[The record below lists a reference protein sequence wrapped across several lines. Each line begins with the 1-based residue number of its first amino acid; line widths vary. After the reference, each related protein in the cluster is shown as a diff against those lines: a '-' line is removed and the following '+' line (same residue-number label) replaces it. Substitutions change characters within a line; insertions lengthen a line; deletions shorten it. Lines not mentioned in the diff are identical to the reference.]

1 MDPHSDL
8 EDRIRR
14 IGTELYSSMEGEV
27 PLLFNRK
34 KWMGR
39 VMEWTMKDETF
50 RFQLFRYI
58 DVLPSLRSD
67 ALIVRLLK
75 EYFTEEA
82 HTPLILRRG
91 MERIS
96 RDNFMPHIAGK
107 IIRAGVASIARQF
120 IGGRDPADVLKP
132 LHVLWRDGFA
142 FSADLLGEVVVSEG
156 EAREYAGKYLELLE
170 FLRPKVTGWTR
181 DPLFEKDGEGT
192 IPRIDI
198 SLKVSSLYSQ
208 MDPIDFEVS
217 VEKVKE
223 NLRQIFSKAREVGA
237 SVCLDMEHYYV
248 KDLVLAVFKNIL
260 DEFQD
265 YSFAGIAL
273 QAYLKDTREDLLS
286 LIDWIKERGRKISV
300 RLVKGAYWDYETAV
314 NRQKGWPVP
323 VFLHKGET
331 DLHYEELTRILL
343 ENSEFI
349 RPAIAT
355 HNLRSVS
362 NAIAFAEASG
372 IPKNS
377 YEFQMLYGMGEPL
390 RRALCSKGYRVRVYT
405 PVGELIPG
413 MAYLVRRL
421 LENTSNESFV
431 RQFFAEG
438 RPLEELI
445 KAPRIERV
453 VVSERREEGI
463 FRNQPPLNFS
473 RAEHRE
479 KIKDS
484 LRNIK
489 NNFNRRYPL
498 SIGNEEI
505 FTDREVVSINPANPR
520 EVVGRVSLATKKEA
534 ERAIEE
540 ARKAWDMWRKRIP
553 RERVEYLFRAAEEM
567 RKIRSELIALEI
579 YEVGKTWK
587 DADGDVS
594 EAIDYC
600 EYYGRE
606 MIRLGTPV
614 QLGDYPGEKNEY
626 CYEPRGVGVVISPWN
641 FPLAIPAGMISA
653 GIVTGNCVIFKP
665 SGLSPVVGCK
675 LSEIFRTAGI
685 PPGVLQFL
693 PGPGNEVG
701 EFLVSH
707 PGIDFIAFTGSKDVG
722 LGIVKRA
729 GETRSGQRNI
739 KKIIA
744 EMGGKNAIIID
755 ETADMAEALT
765 GVLESFLGY
774 QGQKCSA
781 CSRVIVTGEVFDEFC
796 GRLRGAAESIK
807 IGLPED
813 PGTFMGP
820 VIDEGAVKKIGR
832 HIERGMNE
840 GKPLLIRK
848 AEEGGKGYFAGPAIF
863 MDVDP
868 QSPIAQDEI
877 FGPVLVVMRAR
888 DMDEAIDIANDS
900 LYALTGGIFSRSPA
914 NIRKAEEGFRAGN
927 LYINRKITGALVGRQ
942 PFGGSGMSGV
952 GSKAGGPDYLLQF
965 MNPRSVSEN
974 TLRRGFAYSMRFPK
988 G

>member
-1 MDPHSDL
+1 MNPHNDL
-8 EDRIRR
+8 EDRIRKTGAK
-14 IGTELYSSMEGEV
+14 IYSSMEGEV
-27 PLLFNRK
+27 PFLFNKK

-39 VMEWTMKDETF
+39 LMEWAMKDETF

-58 DVLPSLRSD
+58 DVLPSLLSD
-67 ALIVRLLK
+67 ALIVKVLK
-75 EYFTEEA
+75 EYFTEAA
-82 HTPLILRRG
+82 HTPMILRKG
-91 MERIS
+91 IERIS
-96 RDNFMPHIAGK
+96 RSSFVPYIAGK
-107 IIRAGVASIARQF
+107 VIREGVESIARQF
-120 IGGRDPADVLKP
+120 IAGRGPSDALKP
-132 LHVLWRDGFA
+132 FNTLWRAGFA
-142 FSADLLGEVVVSEG
+142 FSVDLLGEMVVSDR
-156 EAREYAGKYLELLE
+156 EALEYTGNYLSLLD
-170 FLRPKVTGWTR
+170 FLHPKVTGWET
-181 DPLFEKDGEGT
+181 DPLLERDDKGP

-217 VEKVKE
+217 IERAKE
-223 NLRQIFSKAREVGA
+223 NLRQIFRKAREVGA
-237 SVCLDMEHYYV
+237 SVCLDMEHYYF
-248 KDLVLAVFKNIL
+248 KDLILEVFKSIL
-260 DEFQD
+260 DEFED
-265 YSFAGIAL
+265 YPFAGIAL
-273 QAYLKDTREDLLS
+273 QAYLKDTKEDLLS
-286 LIDWIKERGRKISV
+286 LIEWTKARGRKISV

-323 VFLHKGET
+323 VFLNKGET
-331 DLHYEELTRILL
+331 DFNYEELTRILF

-362 NAIAFAEASG
+362 NAIAFAESLG
-372 IPKNS
+372 LPKDFF
-377 YEFQMLYGMGEPL
+377 EFQMLYGMGEPL
-390 RRALCSKGYRVRVYT
+390 RKALRDMGYRVRVYT

-438 RPLEELI
+438 KPLEELI
-445 KAPRIERV
+445 KAPKIETAV
-453 VVSERREEGI
+453 VAERREEGI
-463 FRNQPPLNFS
+463 FRNQPPMDFS
-473 RAEHRE
+473 QAENRE
-479 KIKDS
+479 RMKDS
-484 LRNIK
+484 LKKMK
-489 NNFNRRYPL
+489 NDFNRRYPL
-498 SIGNEEI
+498 SIGNQEI
-505 FTDREVVSINPANPR
+505 FTDREIVSNNPANPR
-520 EVVGRVSLATKKEA
+520 EVIGRVSLATKKEA

-540 ARKAWDMWRKRIP
+540 AKRAWDTWRKRVP
-553 RERVEYLFRAAEEM
+553 RERAEYLFRVAEEM
-567 RKIRSELIALEI
+567 RKMRSELIALEI

-606 MIRLGTPV
+606 MIRLGTPMR
-614 QLGDYPGEKNEY
+614 LGDYPGEENEY
-626 CYEPRGVGVVISPWN
+626 HYEPKGVGVVISPWN

-653 GIVTGNCVIFKP
+653 GIVTGNCIIFKP
-665 SGLSPVVGCK
+665 SGLSPVTGWK
-675 LSEIFRTAGI
+675 LSDVFRFAGI

-707 PGIDFIAFTGSKDVG
+707 PGIDFVAFTGSKDVG
-722 LGIVKRA
+722 LDIVKRA

-755 ETADMAEALT
+755 ETADMDEAVT

-781 CSRVIVTGEVFDEFC
+781 CSRVIVIGEVFDEFC
-796 GRLRGAAESIK
+796 GRLRGAAESIR
-807 IGLPED
+807 IGPPEE

-820 VIDEGAVKKIGR
+820 VISEEALKRIGR
-832 HIERGMNE
+832 YRERGMNE
-840 GKPLLIRK
+840 GKPLLLRR
-848 AEEGGKGYFAGPAIF
+848 AEGEGYFIGPAIF
-863 MDVDP
+863 GDVDHG
-868 QSPIAQDEI
+868 SPIAQEEI

-900 LYALTGGIFSRSPA
+900 SYALTGGIFSRSPA

-965 MNPRSVSEN
+965 MNPRSISEN
-974 TLRRGFAYSMRFPK
+974 TLRRGFAYSVRFPK
-988 G
+988 K